1 MKLIFENKQVGM
13 LAYFVGSLD
22 VFENILTTNKIV
34 HSRSKELN
42 YNTNK
47 SNYSIS
53 FSRDFDSPHRRNPK
67 KWRFGVIVDG
77 DELSN
82 KYEIIPV
89 SYTGVVFQKSGMC
102 VKCITAYDNNTFS
115 LQFVNWKSFPI
126 SEKIF
131 NSIKQEILNMS
142 DAKKDRCGL
151 VIQTEGKR
159 TVNGR
164 RISEKYL
171 FTRKYEGL
179 TLTSQ
184 KYPELTASI
193 SKLPAVNEFEE
204 RIWVINKKFIDIKGT
219 VCGVILPNNM
229 TEDEYDYFTTYI
241 DPILNVK
248 GIDFI
253 YSY

>member
-1 MKLIFENKQVGM
+1 MELIFESKQVGM
-13 LAYFVGSLD
+13 LAYFVSSLD
-22 VFENILTTNKIV
+22 VLENILSTNKIA

-42 YNTNK
+42 YNTSK

-67 KWRFGVIVDG
+67 RWRFGIIVDG

-82 KYEIIPV
+82 RYEILPV

-102 VKCITAYDNNTFS
+102 VKCITAYDNDTYTM
-115 LQFVNWKSFPI
+115 QFTNWKSFQI

-131 NSIKQEILNMS
+131 NSIKREILNMS
-142 DAKKDRCGL
+142 DAEKDSCGL
-151 VIQTEGKR
+151 VIQNDGKR

-171 FTRKYEGL
+171 FTKKYGGFVL
-179 TLTSQ
+179 TTQ
-184 KYPELTASI
+184 KYPELTAAI
-193 SKLPAVNEFEE
+193 SKLPNVNEFEE
-204 RIWVINKKFIDIKGT
+204 RIWVINKNFINIKGT
-219 VCGVILPNNM
+219 VCGVILPENM
-229 TEDEYDYFTTYI
+229 TEDEYDYFTTYVK
-241 DPILNVK
+241 PILDVR
-248 GIDFI
+248 GIDYI